1 MCNRER
7 QFDLRK
13 QVAAWQVGAVALLV
27 IIVALSAALSGL
39 IARYQKDTATWERKY
54 MAAAA
59 IERDAVEAYGSLILE
74 VEEDEEARREAAR
87 AFEQA
92 GEYRYIGECTI
103 THYCC
108 EKYEHICGTGD
119 GLTASGVPVAPGM
132 VAVDTDVI
140 PMGSTVIIDGTSYL
154 ATDRG
159 VTGKHIDIA
168 VATHEEAERL
178 GVYAAEV
185 WILPA
190 GQENGDG

>member
-1 MCNRER
+1 
-7 QFDLRK
+7 
-13 QVAAWQVGAVALLV
+13 
-27 IIVALSAALSGL
+27 
-39 IARYQKDTATWERKY
+39 
-54 MAAAA
+54 
-59 IERDAVEAYGSLILE
+59 
-74 VEEDEEARREAAR
+74 
-87 AFEQA
+87 
-92 GEYRYIGECTI
+92 
-103 THYCC
+103 
-108 EKYEHICGTGD
+108 
-119 GLTASGVPVAPGM
+119 
-132 VAVDTDVI
+132 VI

>member
-7 QFDLRK
+7 QFDLRR
-13 QVAAWQVGAVALLV
+13 QIAAWQVGAIALLL
-27 IIVALSAALSGL
+27 IIAALATALSGL
-39 IARYQKDTATWERKY
+39 ITRYQRDTESWKKKY
-54 MAAAA
+54 MAAVA
-59 IERDAVEAYGSLILE
+59 IEKDAVEAYGSLLLAM
-74 VEEDEEARREAAR
+74 EEEKEARVEAAR

-92 GEYRYIGECTI
+92 GQYQYIGECTI

-159 VTGKHIDIA
+159 VTGNHIDIA
-168 VATHEEAERL
+168 VATHEEADAL